1 MQQAES
7 SRARPAL
14 PTCSGCRAHWRR
26 GADVGRCRRR
36 RPPNASEGA
45 ASSRRTP
52 SATRSCRTTTTS
64 VSAEQAQT
72 SAGGTCGARGELT
85 VAEPAAAGGGWTA
98 PVLPRRDESI
108 RRQQSG
114 MRGRLPPQAVPRWP
128 AAGVV
133 LIMHWFLYNCSA
145 LTYTHIHKRTSN
157 NARRKLIAR
166 RGHGVHGAVA
176 ASHPAAA
183 TTASA
188 WSAPGR
194 PAQPLQY
201 QHELPDRRWAPAA
214 GSP

>member
-1 MQQAES
+1 MEHGWRLADTGRRGGIDPRACAEQDTQPRCIRKS
-7 SRARPAL
+7 QGEWSRARPAPADML
-14 PTCSGCRAHWRR
+14 RCMTNMRKR
-26 GADVGRCRRR
+26 ADVGRCSWR
-36 RPPNASEGA
+36 RPPSASEGA

-98 PVLPRRDESI
+98 PLLPRRDESL

-133 LIMHWFLYNCSA
+133 LIMHWFL
-145 LTYTHIHKRTSN
+145 
-157 NARRKLIAR
+157 
-166 RGHGVHGAVA
+166 
-176 ASHPAAA
+176 
-183 TTASA
+183 
-188 WSAPGR
+188 
-194 PAQPLQY
+194 
-201 QHELPDRRWAPAA
+201 
-214 GSP
+214 